1 MSQTVEVGLKG
12 YKQMVDYLE
21 NILTRQVD
29 RLRRYDLDGAMALAE
44 ETNELAE
51 TVGKEGIL
59 QLPEFEDQAWRI
71 KRLYKDI
78 SLTIAA
84 ERQEVKDKL
93 KQIRQGMRTLGVYKN
108 NA

>member
-1 MSQTVEVGLKG
+1 MNQTMSVGLEG

-21 NILTRQVD
+21 NILTIQVD
-29 RLRRYDLDGAMALAE
+29 RLKRYDLDGAMALAE

-59 QLPEFEDQAWRI
+59 LLPEFEEQAWRI

-93 KQIRQGMRTLGVYKN
+93 KQIRQGMRALGVYKD